1 MPRFIILKWDNSE
14 AYSTRCLRVLE
25 NGYAVVAHVVIYE
38 SINLDTFLVS
48 PTPCL
53 TFVPMQYS
61 NSSPCLGFRFENI
74 QTKIP
79 FWTFFQ
85 AFLEGFEQG
94 HDTICHYLRV
104 VLASL
109 WRDKRL
115 AVERER

>member
-25 NGYAVVAHVVIYE
+25 NSYAVVAHVVIYE

-61 NSSPCLGFRFENI
+61 NSSPCLGFCFENI
-74 QTKIP
+74 QTKN
-79 FWTFFQ
+79 TVLD
-85 AFLEGFEQG
+85 FLPSVFGGF
-94 HDTICHYLRV
+94 
-104 VLASL
+104 
-109 WRDKRL
+109 
-115 AVERER
+115 

>member
-1 MPRFIILKWDNSE
+1 MPWLPTWSSMSLLIWILSWFPRLPVSL
-14 AYSTRCLRVLE
+14 SSQC
-25 NGYAVVAHVVIYE
+25 
-38 SINLDTFLVS
+38 SIRIQVLVS
-48 PTPCL
+48 DSAL
-53 TFVPMQYS
+53 RISKQ
-61 NSSPCLGFRFENI
+61 
-74 QTKIP
+74 KIP